1 MSVRTCTST
10 CCPRGSCGNG
20 ARCSIVTALG
30 KKPAD
35 RSAMTKRR
43 HSRREFMGLSGAGV
57 AGFIGAQWPGSVA
70 AAALDPAL
78 EPDLVVFNGTIYTVD
93 PLKPRAEAFAVK
105 AGRFVAVGNTD
116 DIKSLIG
123 KRTETFDAKK
133 MTIVPGFIDAH
144 NHAPGAI
151 LLYEVLVGNPYEVE
165 FVTIAS
171 IIDKLRAKAHE
182 TPPGF
187 WVEGYFF
194 DDTKVQDKR
203 ALNIHDLDQV
213 SKDHP
218 VAVRHRGGHTS
229 YYNSKAFELA
239 GVTRNTANSPA
250 GTFDRDANGELN
262 GRVTDRA
269 RNVFNNVGM
278 RPSFTADQL
287 RLRNRDALS
296 F

>member
-1 MSVRTCTST
+1 Y
-10 CCPRGSCGNG
+10 
-20 ARCSIVTALG
+20 
-30 KKPAD
+30 
-35 RSAMTKRR
+35 
-43 HSRREFMGLSGAGV
+43 
-57 AGFIGAQWPGSVA
+57 Q
-70 AAALDPAL
+70 
-78 EPDLVVFNGTIYTVD
+78 
-93 PLKPRAEAFAVK
+93 
-105 AGRFVAVGNTD
+105 
-116 DIKSLIG
+116 
-123 KRTETFDAKK
+123 
-133 MTIVPGFIDAH
+133 
-144 NHAPGAI
+144 
-151 LLYEVLVGNPYEVE
+151 VE

-171 IIDKLRAKAHE
+171 IIDKLHAKARE

-239 GVTRNTANSPA
+239 GVTRNTADSAA

-269 RNVFNNVGM
+269 RSVFNNVGT
-278 RPSFTADQL
+278 RPRLAADQT
-287 RLRNRDALS
+287 RLRNRDALTFIS
-296 F
+296 KQFVRYGLTTVHHEGGDLF